1 MRRYGLLFFLLVSL
15 AITTSCSSGQQEAEE
30 TKGAEE
36 NAQMADEATT
46 ESNGGGEVV
55 EVSGDVEERLVKY
68 FKNKYGTRLPQDTT
82 VVVSEF
88 ETTDV
93 NNFDKGNFDVNI
105 SGRGS
110 QQIPFLISKDRKH
123 LVIGVDGATNIGEF
137 GDAPVPGYKQGE
149 VQYGNRALPVLISDD
164 KKHMIVG
171 ELLDSSVDP
180 LAKVMEQI
188 SLDNVPVKGDKDA
201 PVTIVEY
208 SDFQCPFC
216 KRGSQMI
223 PVLMDEYGDKI
234 SIYYKQLPLPNHNWA
249 KSASI
254 ASLCAYKQGNQ
265 KFWDFHDSV
274 FYNQGSISSGNA
286 KEKYM
291 EFANN
296 IGLDAKKFESCLDS
310 EETAA
315 TVEEEFQEA
324 QQLGVNSTPTF
335 VVDGIIVPGA
345 DLEGIKNAIETR
357 LAEQQ

>member
-1 MRRYGLLFFLLVSL
+1 MRRYGVLFFLFVSL
-15 AITTSCSSGQQEAEE
+15 VISTSCSNGQQESAETNGGE
-30 TKGAEE
+30 EKAE
-36 NAQMADEATT
+36 MADEATT
-46 ESNGGGEVV
+46 ESKTGGEAV

-68 FKNKYGTRLPQDTT
+68 FKNKYGTRLPQETT
-82 VVVSEF
+82 VEVSQF
-88 ETTDV
+88 ETAGV
-93 NNFDKGNFDVNI
+93 ENFDRGQFDVNI

-110 QQIPFLISKDRKH
+110 QQIPFLISQDRKH
-123 LVIGVDGATNIGEF
+123 LIIGVDGATNIGEF
-137 GDAPVPGYKQGE
+137 ADAPVQGYKQGE
-149 VQYGNRALPVLISDD
+149 VKYGNRALPVLISND

-171 ELLDSSVDP
+171 ELLDTSVDP

-188 SLDNVPVKGDKDA
+188 SLEDVPVKGDRNA

-234 SIYYKQLPLPNHNWA
+234 SIYYKQLPLPNHKWA
-249 KSASI
+249 KSASV
-254 ASLCAYKQGNQ
+254 ASLCAYQQGNQ

-274 FYNQGSISSGNA
+274 FYNQGRISTGNA
-286 KEKYM
+286 EEKFN

-296 IGLDAKKFESCLDS
+296 IGLDIKKFEKCLES
-310 EETAA
+310 EDVAA
-315 TVEEEFQEA
+315 RVEKEFQEA

-345 DLEGIKNAIETR
+345 DLEGIKNAVETR
-357 LAEQQ
+357 LAEQK